1 MRIGKMTLGR
11 SITQMFLKGRILLVL
26 AAVVEWLRLD
36 RALDT
41 TARWVRRRSRRML
54 TPVEI
59 HEALRV
65 FGNSIPYE
73 DVRIVEDSALAR
85 RVARIS
91 SSVHLAQEQKLAV
104 TLFRT
109 VHFSTRLAQDGSDM
123 PWLIHELTHVWQY
136 CQWGPRYLVDAL
148 HAQAE
153 HGHAAYDITQGM
165 AEHWPWNKF
174 NFEQQGDVARACY
187 VALSAGDDA
196 SRFAPYAAVLCNATP
211 TRKRRRA
218 R

>member
-1 MRIGKMTLGR
+1 MTLGR
-11 SITQMFLKGRILLVL
+11 SITQTLLKGRVLLVV
-26 AAVVEWLRLD
+26 AGVVEWLRLD
-36 RALDT
+36 RVFDT
-41 TARWVRRRSRRML
+41 TARWVWQSGRML
-54 TPVEI
+54 TPLEI

-91 SSVHLAQEQKLAV
+91 SRVHLAQENKLAV

-109 VHFSTRLAQDGSDM
+109 IHFSTRLGQDGSDI

-153 HGHAAYDITQGM
+153 HGHAAYDITQGI
-165 AEHWPWNKF
+165 AERWPWDRF
-174 NFEQQGDVARACY
+174 NLEQQGDVARACY
-187 VALSAGDDA
+187 VALSTSDDP
-196 SRFAPYAAVLCNATP
+196 SQFAPYTFVLRNATP
-211 TRKRRRA
+211 TRKRRRG